1 MIARVYKYL
10 TIFILLILLFL
21 FFLITFNSDLRRS
34 LFTKAIGGYNLYQ
47 LSSLQNDLKGRYD
60 ILNAK
65 KKLVN
70 YIEFSKKYANGKS
83 KLLIGIYDATRL
95 VESKASSKEDY
106 LILEDV
112 FSKIIEID
120 PTMYE
125 AHVWIAKSK
134 YFKDNIKK
142 SYEHID
148 KAIKISSV
156 QHEPYRLAMRIASEN
171 KDKKLFSYYCKMYEN
186 SKLGGNTPRYK
197 SSFFGGNVLNKI
209 AVEFIDK
216 EKNNE
221 IYTYSGLILNEFV
234 EYSFLPEE
242 PLNLDNI
249 NIFLS
254 YLSGIKIEVGEVIIF
269 TEKNQINKK
278 PNNLLFSSNSSF
290 IDYEKDENISLLIMK
305 EGDEIININ
314 FGEKFEN
321 VNKII
326 LKMKISKLDLV
337 NQKNCQL
344 NG

>member
-1 MIARVYKYL
+1 MKHLNLFIEL
-10 TIFILLILLFL
+10 TRLNKPIGYMLLFWPCFWGL
-21 FFLITFNSDLRRS
+21 T
-34 LFTKAIGGYNLYQ
+34 
-47 LSSLQNDLKGRYD
+47 LSYD
-60 ILNAK
+60 
-65 KKLVN
+65 
-70 YIEFSKKYANGKS
+70 F
-83 KLLIGIYDATRL
+83 
-95 VESKASSKEDY
+95 
-106 LILEDV
+106 
-112 FSKIIEID
+112 
-120 PTMYE
+120 
-125 AHVWIAKSK
+125 
-134 YFKDNIKK
+134 
-142 SYEHID
+142 
-148 KAIKISSV
+148 
-156 QHEPYRLAMRIASEN
+156 
-171 KDKKLFSYYCKMYEN
+171 
-186 SKLGGNTPRYK
+186 
-197 SSFFGGNVLNKI
+197 
-209 AVEFIDK
+209 
-216 EKNNE
+216 NNE

-326 LKMKISKLDLV
+326 LKMKIRKLDLV

-344 NG
+344 NGLGGNKKKKIGTLIGKIIFNH

>member
-10 TIFILLILLFL
+10 TIFILLILLLVFIS
-21 FFLITFNSDLRRS
+21 ITFNSELRRS

-60 ILNAK
+60 IVSAK
-65 KKLVN
+65 KKLIN
-70 YIEFSKKYANGKS
+70 YINFSKKYANGKS
-83 KLLIGIYDATRL
+83 KLLIGIYDATKL

-112 FSKIIEID
+112 FSKLIEID

-125 AHVWIAKSK
+125 AHVWMAKSK
-134 YFKDNIKK
+134 YFKKNTNA
-142 SYEHID
+142 SYKHIN
-148 KAIKISSV
+148 KAIEISSA
-156 QHEPYRLAMRIASEN
+156 QSEPYRLAMRIASES
-171 KDKKLFSYYCKMYEN
+171 KDKKLFSYYCNMYKN

-209 AVEFIDK
+209 AVEFVDK

-221 IYTYSGLILNEFV
+221 IYSYSGLILNEFA
-234 EYSFLPEE
+234 EYDFVPRE
-242 PLNLDNI
+242 PLIIDNI

-254 YLSGIKIEVGEVIIF
+254 YLSGIKIELTEVTIL
-269 TEKNQINKK
+269 TEKKQIIKK
-278 PNNLLFSSNSSF
+278 PHNLFISTNSSF
-290 IDYEKDENISLLIMK
+290 IGYEKNENVSLLVLN
-305 EGDEIININ
+305 EGDEIINVN
-314 FGEKFEN
+314 LGEKIEN

-337 NQKNCQL
+337 NQKNCKL
-344 NG
+344 NE